1 MILPLLL
8 AAALQGA
15 PAPQAVPATQAAS
28 AAPAPTVDEH
38 GLPCD
43 TKDHLGLLLG
53 PTTRDRILEHRA
65 SFRDNTAKA
74 ETPAELKARWM
85 AVRKPMTLVVV
96 FGSWCG
102 DSQREVPDFL
112 ALAAE
117 ENPFID
123 VRYEGVGRE
132 KKMADAD
139 WPKGA
144 APQSLTHVPTFYL
157 FTLEPGGVL
166 KPAGSIVENPP
177 VKGQKM
183 AEAVVDM
190 IEKAAK

>member
-1 MILPLLL
+1 MIISFLL
-8 AAALQGA
+8 AAILQGNPAPPVPA
-15 PAPQAVPATQAAS
+15 PAPK
-28 AAPAPTVDEH
+28 VDER

-43 TKDHLGLLLG
+43 PRDGLGLLLG
-53 PTTRDRILEHRA
+53 PCTRAQILEHRVL
-65 SFRDNTAKA
+65 FRDNTAKA
-74 ETPAELKARWM
+74 VIPDALKARWR
-85 AVRKPMTLVVV
+85 AVKKPLTLVVV

-117 ENPFID
+117 ENPFIE
-123 VRYEGVGRE
+123 VRYEGVARE

-144 APQSLTHVPTFYL
+144 APQVLTHVPTFYL
-157 FTLEPGGVL
+157 FTLEPGGIL

-177 VKGQKM
+177 VKGQGM
-183 AEAVVDM
+183 AEAVVEM
-190 IEKAAK
+190 IEKAEK